1 MTIAVCDLGDWG
13 PASLLAEYDAG
24 DDAIRVSARALERI
38 RAVLG
43 DRAAERFIAC
53 AVAHERFHREHP
65 GGSEREAH
73 AHAQASCGVDPG
85 VFEAVLR

>member
-1 MTIAVCDLGDWG
+1 VTIAVCDLGDWG
-13 PASLLAEYDAG
+13 AAALLAEYDAG
-24 DDAIRVSARALERI
+24 EDAIRVSVRAVERV

-53 AVAHERFHREHP
+53 AVAHERFHREYP
-65 GGSEREAH
+65 GAGEREAH
-73 AHAQASCGVDPG
+73 AFAQASCGVDPV